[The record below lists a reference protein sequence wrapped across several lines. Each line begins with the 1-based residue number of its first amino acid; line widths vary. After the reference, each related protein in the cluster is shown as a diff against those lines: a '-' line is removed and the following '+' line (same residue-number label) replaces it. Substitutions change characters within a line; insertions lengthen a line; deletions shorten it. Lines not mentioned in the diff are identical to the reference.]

1 MKLFLK
7 YKSLVFTIFF
17 ILIISFK
24 NVYAQNTTDKLKNL
38 WGKVTEQSIDIFD
51 SSLDSLSKFT
61 KDVGK
66 AVDAELESLKNKK
79 TNDQP
84 LELQDK
90 VDNLKI
96 YVEKITDLKKK
107 EKDASSFTIIA
118 KSKKDYRIKIDEVL
132 SEIEIIL
139 FDGQVVNYSE
149 KIRTVREKIVSLET
163 QKVILNEDLV
173 FASDKKKF
181 LGSSKDEI
189 KNEIKEID
197 RVIKNSYILIDELE
211 YDLKKKLSFLGIN
224 VTREQIRVMT
234 TRVDGD
240 ELAKSFAIFDVTR
253 QISTTLGELVKKNS
267 FSASNTVKYYG
278 TYVILT
284 EILAFSQREYIRK
297 IKEVYRPAIRKIE
310 DDVDSS
316 IIFAKESIKSAK
328 SDSNKNILR
337 ENIKSNKFTL
347 KVLKQYDKIL
357 VKQKKSLERASEI
370 TKEQITVAYSTYD
383 TAANSANLVS
393 LINET
398 EDSFSK
404 ILDMQLPEIIPFE
417 NTELEMK
424 FQEISGQIISE
435 IQ

>member
-1 MKLFLK
+1 MKLFVK
-7 YKSLVFTIFF
+7 YKFLVFLILFLVFT
-17 ILIISFK
+17 K
-24 NVYAQNTTDKLKNL
+24 NVNAQDTTEKLKNL
-38 WGKVTEQSIDIFD
+38 WGKITESTTEILDL
-51 SSLDSLSKFT
+51 SLESFSNFRKG
-61 KDVGK
+61 VSEV
-66 AVDAELESLKNKK
+66 VDAELELLKNKK
-79 TNDQP
+79 DKDKP

-90 VDNLKI
+90 VDTLRI
-96 YVEKITDLKKK
+96 YIDDVIDLK
-107 EKDASSFTIIA
+107 EEEREASSFTIIG

-132 SEIEIIL
+132 SEIELVL
-139 FDGQVVNYSE
+139 FDGQIVNYSG
-149 KIRTVREKIVSLET
+149 KIRKIREKIVSLES
-163 QKVILNEDLV
+163 QKVILNEDLI

-189 KNEIKEID
+189 RDELIEID

-211 YDLKKKLSFLGIN
+211 YDLKKKLHSLGIN

-240 ELAKSFAIFDVTR
+240 ELAKSFAIFDVTK
-253 QISTTLGELVKKNS
+253 QISSTLGELVKKNS
-267 FSASNTVKYYG
+267 FSASTTVKYYG

-297 IKEVYRPAIRKIE
+297 IEEVYRPAIKKIE
-310 DDVDSS
+310 EDVNDS
-316 IIFAKESIKSAK
+316 IDFAKKSIKSSK
-328 SDSNKNILR
+328 SDNNKNILN
-337 ENIKSNKFTL
+337 ENIQSNKFTL
-347 KVLKQYDKIL
+347 KVLNQYDEIL
-357 VKQKKSLERASEI
+357 EIQKKSLEKALEI

-383 TAANSANLVS
+383 TAANSANLIS

-424 FQEISGQIISE
+424 FQEVSGQIISE

>member
-1 MKLFLK
+1 MNLSPKHKYLVSLILILFLG
-7 YKSLVFTIFF
+7 
-17 ILIISFK
+17 SF
-24 NVYAQNTTDKLKNL
+24 NYVSAQNTTEKLKNL
-38 WGKVTEQSIDIFD
+38 WGKVTENTIDILD
-51 SSLDSLSKFT
+51 QSLESLSDFREK
-61 KDVGK
+61 VSK
-66 AVDAELESLKNKK
+66 AVDAELEFLKGKK
-79 TNDQP
+79 NNDTP

-90 VDNLKI
+90 VDSLKI
-96 YVEKITDLKKK
+96 YVEKIINLKDK
-107 EKDASSFTIIA
+107 EEEASSFKIIG
-118 KSKKDYRIKIDEVL
+118 KSKKDYRIEIDKVL
-132 SEIEIIL
+132 SEIEGIL

-149 KIRTVREKIVSLET
+149 KIRKVREKIVSLES

-189 KNEIKEID
+189 KNELKEID
-197 RVIKNSYILIDELE
+197 RVINNSYILIDELE
-211 YDLKKKLSFLGIN
+211 YDLKKKLSFLGIE
-224 VTREQIRVMT
+224 VTREQIRIMT

-240 ELAKSFAIFDVTR
+240 ELAKSFAIFDVTK

-267 FSASNTVKYYG
+267 FSASTTVKYYG

-297 IKEVYRPAIRKIE
+297 IEEVYRPAILKIE

-316 IIFAKESIKSAK
+316 IDFAKKSIKSAK
-328 SDSNKNILR
+328 SDSSKNILQ

-357 VKQKKSLERASEI
+357 EKQKESLERASKI
-370 TKEQITVAYSTYD
+370 TKEQISVAYSTYD
-383 TAANSANLVS
+383 TAANSANLIS

-424 FQEISGQIISE
+424 FQEVSGQIISE

>member
-1 MKLFLK
+1 MKLFSK
-7 YKSLVFTIFF
+7 YKFLFLSILL
-17 ILIISFK
+17 ILIISIR
-24 NVYAQNTTDKLKNL
+24 NVYAQDTTDKLKNL
-38 WGKVTEQSIDIFD
+38 WGKVTEHSSDILD
-51 SSLDSLSKFT
+51 LSLDSLSKFT
-61 KDVGK
+61 EDVGK
-66 AVDAELESLKNKK
+66 AVDAELESLKSKK
-79 TNDQP
+79 TNDEP

-90 VDNLKI
+90 VDNLRI
-96 YVEKITDLKKK
+96 SVEKVIDLKKK

-118 KSKKDYRIKIDEVL
+118 KSKKDYRIKIDKVL

-149 KIRTVREKIVSLET
+149 KIRTIREKIVSLET
-163 QKVILNEDLV
+163 QKVVLNEDLV

-181 LGSSKDEI
+181 LGSSKNEI

-211 YDLKKKLSFLGIN
+211 YDLKKKLSFLGID

-297 IKEVYRPAIRKIE
+297 INEIYRPAIIKIE

-316 IIFAKESIKSAK
+316 INFAKDSIKSAK

-337 ENIKSNKFTL
+337 GNIKSNKFTL

-357 VKQKKSLERASEI
+357 EKQKESLERALEI

-435 IQ
+435 IK

>member
-1 MKLFLK
+1 M
-7 YKSLVFTIFF
+7 
-17 ILIISFK
+17 
-24 NVYAQNTTDKLKNL
+24 
-38 WGKVTEQSIDIFD
+38 
-51 SSLDSLSKFT
+51 
-61 KDVGK
+61 
-66 AVDAELESLKNKK
+66 
-79 TNDQP
+79 
-84 LELQDK
+84 
-90 VDNLKI
+90 
-96 YVEKITDLKKK
+96 
-107 EKDASSFTIIA
+107 
-118 KSKKDYRIKIDEVL
+118 
-132 SEIEIIL
+132 
-139 FDGQVVNYSE
+139 
-149 KIRTVREKIVSLET
+149 
-163 QKVILNEDLV
+163 LNEDLV

-197 RVIKNSYILIDELE
+197 RVIKNSFILIDELE
-211 YDLKKKLSFLGIN
+211 FDLKKKLSLLGID
-224 VTREQIRVMT
+224 VTRKQIRVMT

-297 IKEVYRPAIRKIE
+297 IEEVYRPAIKKIE

-316 IIFAKESIKSAK
+316 INFAEDSIKSAK

-357 VKQKKSLERASEI
+357 EKQKEALERASEV

-424 FQEISGQIISE
+424 FEEISGQIISE

>member
-1 MKLFLK
+1 MNLSPKHKYLVSLILILFLG
-7 YKSLVFTIFF
+7 
-17 ILIISFK
+17 SF
-24 NVYAQNTTDKLKNL
+24 NYVSAQNTTEKLKNL
-38 WGKVTEQSIDIFD
+38 WGKVTENTIDILD
-51 SSLDSLSKFT
+51 QSLESLSDFREK
-61 KDVGK
+61 VSK
-66 AVDAELESLKNKK
+66 AVDAELEFLKGKK
-79 TNDQP
+79 NNDTP

-90 VDNLKI
+90 VDSLKI
-96 YVEKITDLKKK
+96 YVEKIINLKDK
-107 EKDASSFTIIA
+107 EEEASSFKIIG
-118 KSKKDYRIKIDEVL
+118 KSKKDYRIEIDKVL
-132 SEIEIIL
+132 SEIEGIL

-149 KIRTVREKIVSLET
+149 KIRKVREKIVSLES

-173 FASDKKKF
+173 FASDEKKF

-189 KNEIKEID
+189 KNELKEID
-197 RVIKNSYILIDELE
+197 RVINNSYILIDELE
-211 YDLKKKLSFLGIN
+211 YDLKKKLSFLGIE
-224 VTREQIRVMT
+224 VTREQIRIMT

-240 ELAKSFAIFDVTR
+240 ELAKSFAIFDVTK

-267 FSASNTVKYYG
+267 FSASTTVKYYG

-297 IKEVYRPAIRKIE
+297 IEEVYRPAILKIE

-316 IIFAKESIKSAK
+316 IDFAKKSIKSAK
-328 SDSNKNILR
+328 SDSSKNILQ

-357 VKQKKSLERASEI
+357 EKQKESLERASKI
-370 TKEQITVAYSTYD
+370 TKEQISVAYSTYD
-383 TAANSANLVS
+383 TAANSANLIS

-424 FQEISGQIISE
+424 FQEVSGQIISE